1 MTRANLDFVDK
12 FVAKLNNEPSLK
24 SWYKKVKLLGSW
36 TFSNHICTVLKTFS
50 FLICEL
56 FHVNPIYKVL
66 WHTTPLD
73 LIQYQDIYQIRD
85 CDSHDSRSSY
95 RSCLRI
101 STAQTSYLLRYLLAV
116 LVLWMICTGVDWIW
130 NYCFKRTL
138 HYSKTRLAIFFATC
152 LVYLYSGW

>member
-36 TFSNHICTVLKTFS
+36 TFSNHVCTVFKTFS
-50 FLICEL
+50 ILICEL
-56 FHVNPIYKVL
+56 FHVDPIYKVL
-66 WHTTPLD
+66 WHTTALD
-73 LIQYQDIYQIRD
+73 LIQYPTFGN
-85 CDSHDSRSSY
+85 CGCHDSRSSY

-130 NYCFKRTL
+130 DYCFKRTL
-138 HYSKTRLAIFFATC
+138 DYSKTKPATFFATC
-152 LVYLYSGW
+152 WVYLYSGW